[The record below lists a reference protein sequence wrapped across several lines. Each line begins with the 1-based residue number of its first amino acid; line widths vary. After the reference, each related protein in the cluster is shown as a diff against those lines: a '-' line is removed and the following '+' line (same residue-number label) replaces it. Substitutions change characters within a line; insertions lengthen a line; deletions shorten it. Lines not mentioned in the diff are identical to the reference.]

1 MAEGP
6 QDGPAPLSSSPQ
18 SGASARSSR
27 RNGSG
32 YANPSSGAGFSQGQ
46 RLPEAHRP
54 LPASIDAEKGV
65 LSSILLSPKD
75 TLTMAIEK
83 GVDEQH
89 FHHPAHGTIY
99 NVLEELWKKNSPID
113 LITVTQDLAD
123 RNLLE
128 QVGGP
133 AYLANLQ
140 TFLPTATNADYYI
153 DIMREKHLLR
163 RMISACTASAAR
175 CYEEQGDVKSLID
188 DVEKEIFSVTE
199 DRVRGELPDIKE
211 HVNAAIDA
219 IEKLYTNKGEVTG
232 VPTGFKI
239 LDNMTSGLHPSEMIV
254 IAARPSMGKT
264 ALAMNIAEHVAV
276 DKNIPVA
283 VFSLEMSAQQL
294 VQRLLC
300 SRARVNLQ
308 SIRTGL
314 LPKNAHQSLFK
325 VSQEFGNSKM
335 LIDDTAGLSI
345 NELRAKSRRLMDK
358 HGLGLIVIDYLQL
371 LKSPSKRGQENRQ
384 IEIAEISG
392 GIKALAK
399 ELKIPIIVLA
409 QLNRKSEDRGDGK
422 PRISDLRES
431 GSIEQD
437 ADVVGLLYR
446 AAYYAKDEEEKSEK
460 GGESELIIAKQRN
473 GPTGEVPLTFLS
485 EFTRFETRDMTHGE
499 SN

>member
-6 QDGPAPLSSSPQ
+6 QDGPASAQNAPLPLSGAASP
-18 SGASARSSR
+18 
-27 RNGSG
+27 RNRGG
-32 YANPSSGAGFSQGQ
+32 TFGNSSGFTSAQ

-54 LPASIDAEKGV
+54 LPASLDAEMGV
-65 LSSILLSPKD
+65 LSSILLSPHEALN
-75 TLTMAIEK
+75 TAIEK
-83 GVDEQH
+83 GINEQH

-99 NVLEELWKKNSPID
+99 AVIEDLSKKNSAID
-113 LITVTQDLAD
+113 MITVTQALAD
-123 RNLLE
+123 RNQLD

-133 AYLANLQ
+133 AALANLQ
-140 TFLPTATNADYYI
+140 TFLPTAANAEYYI

-163 RMISACTASAAR
+163 SMIAVCTSSAAR

-188 DVEKEIFSVTE
+188 DVEKQVFTVSEQ
-199 DRVRGELPDIKE
+199 RVSGELPDIKD
-211 HVNAAIDA
+211 HVNRALES
-219 IEKLYTNKGEVTG
+219 IENLYKNKGEVTG
-232 VPTGFKI
+232 VPTGYKV
-239 LDNMTSGLHPSEMIV
+239 LDTMTSGMHPSEMIV

-308 SIRTGL
+308 GVRNGFLS
-314 LPKNAHQSLFK
+314 K
-325 VSQEFGNSKM
+325 VEQQNLVKASMAYGHCKM
-335 LIDDTAGLSI
+335 FIDDTAGLSI
-345 NELRAKSRRLMDK
+345 LELRAKSRRLKQK
-358 HGLGLIVIDYLQL
+358 HDIGLIVIDYLQL
-371 LKSPSKRGQENRQ
+371 LRSPSKRGQENRQ
-384 IEIAEISG
+384 IEIAEISN

-399 ELKIPIIVLA
+399 ELAIPIIVLA

-446 AAYYAKDEEEKSEK
+446 AAYYAKDADDRDEK

-485 EFTRFETRDMTHGE
+485 EFTRFESRDITHGE
-499 SN
+499 G

>member
-1 MAEGP
+1 M
-6 QDGPAPLSSSPQ
+6 
-18 SGASARSSR
+18 
-27 RNGSG
+27 
-32 YANPSSGAGFSQGQ
+32 
-46 RLPEAHRP
+46 
-54 LPASIDAEKGV
+54 
-65 LSSILLSPKD
+65 
-75 TLTMAIEK
+75 
-83 GVDEQH
+83 
-89 FHHPAHGTIY
+89 
-99 NVLEELWKKNSPID
+99 LEDLWKKNSPID
-113 LITVTQDLAD
+113 LITVTQSLAD
-123 RNLLE
+123 RNLLD

-133 AYLANLQ
+133 ATLAHLQ
-140 TFLPTATNADYYI
+140 TFLPTAANADYYI

-163 RMISACTASAAR
+163 RMIMVCTSSAAR
-175 CYEEQGDVKSLID
+175 CYEEQGDVKTLID
-188 DVEKEIFSVTE
+188 DVEKQIFTVGE
-199 DRVRGELPDIKE
+199 ERVRGELPDMKD
-211 HVNAAIDA
+211 HVNAALDS
-219 IEKLYTNKGEVTG
+219 IEKLYKNKGEVTG
-232 VPTGFKI
+232 VPTGYKV
-239 LDNMTSGLHPSEMIV
+239 LDTMTSGMHPSEMIV

-308 SIRTGL
+308 NLRNGIM
-314 LPKNAHQSLFK
+314 PKGAQQSLIQA
-325 VSQEFGNSKM
+325 SAAYGQCKM
-335 LIDDTAGLSI
+335 YIDDTAGLSI
-345 NELRAKSRRLMDK
+345 LELRAKSRRLMDK
-358 HGLGLIVIDYLQL
+358 HKLGLIVIDYLQL

-399 ELKIPIIVLA
+399 ELGIPIIVLA

-437 ADVVGLLYR
+437 ADLVGLLYR
-446 AAYYAKDEEEKSEK
+446 SAYYAKDEEDRNEK

-485 EFTRFETRDMTHGE
+485 EFTRFESRDVSHGDGH
-499 SN
+499 

>member
-1 MAEGP
+1 MAESP
-6 QDGPAPLSSSPQ
+6 QDGPAQVSK
-18 SGASARSSR
+18 ASAGKAAASAAPRK
-27 RNGSG
+27 GSG
-32 YANPSSGAGFSQGQ
+32 GATSSTFSAAQ

-54 LPASIDAEKGV
+54 LPASLDAEMGV

-75 TLTMAIEK
+75 TITTAIEK
-83 GVDEQH
+83 GIDEQH

-99 NVLEELWKKNSPID
+99 AVLEDLWKKNSPID
-113 LITVTQDLAD
+113 LITLTQTLAD
-123 RNLLE
+123 RKLLE
-128 QVGGP
+128 QIGGP
-133 AYLANLQ
+133 SLLAHLQ
-140 TFLPTATNADYYI
+140 TFLPTATNAEYYI
-153 DIMREKHLLR
+153 DIMQEKHLLR
-163 RMISACTASAAR
+163 RMISVCTTSAAR
-175 CYEEQGDVKSLID
+175 CYDEQGDVKTLID
-188 DVEKEIFSVTE
+188 DVEKQIFTVGE
-199 DRVRGELPDIKE
+199 ERVRGELPDIKD
-211 HVNAAIDA
+211 HVNAALDS
-219 IEKLYTNKGEVTG
+219 IENLYKNKGEVTG
-232 VPTGFKI
+232 VPTGYKV
-239 LDNMTSGLHPSEMIV
+239 LDNMTSGMHPSEMIV

-308 SIRTGL
+308 DLRNGIMAKG
-314 LPKNAHQSLFK
+314 AQQSLIQA
-325 VSQEFGNSKM
+325 SAAYGHSKM
-335 LIDDTAGLSI
+335 YIDDTAGLSI
-345 NELRAKSRRLMDK
+345 LELRAKSRRLMDK
-358 HGLGLIVIDYLQL
+358 HQLGLIVIDYLQL

-399 ELKIPIIVLA
+399 ELSIPIIVLA

-446 AAYYAKDEEEKSEK
+446 SAYYAKDEEDRNEK

-485 EFTRFETRDMTHGE
+485 QFTRFETRDVSHTEG
-499 SN
+499 S